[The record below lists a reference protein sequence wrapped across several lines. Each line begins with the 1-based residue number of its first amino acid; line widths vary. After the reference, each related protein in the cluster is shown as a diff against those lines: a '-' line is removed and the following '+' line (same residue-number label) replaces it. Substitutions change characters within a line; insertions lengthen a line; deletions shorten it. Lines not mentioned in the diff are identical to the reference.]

1 MTAFIKAQCVS
12 KLWSLSM
19 PIRSGRC
26 STFDL
31 RLHALMPERCEF
43 TKMRFI
49 QAGKEQPVGF
59 HRMGEDGK

>member
-1 MTAFIKAQCVS
+1 
-12 KLWSLSM
+12 
-19 PIRSGRC
+19 
-26 STFDL
+26 
-31 RLHALMPERCEF
+31 MPERCEF